1 MTIENSVAVSRK
13 RSGWRVAAAIALA
26 LLLPATVLSWI
37 CVLATPEYGRCLT
50 YGEQCDP
57 ASDVL
62 MPIAWWSFW
71 GSAAAGVAALLLR
84 PSWTATARIRPILV
98 VGQMALA
105 LVTQA
110 TVLANG

>member
-1 MTIENSVAVSRK
+1 MTTENTAAVSRK

-26 LLLPATVLSWI
+26 LLLPATALAWI

-57 ASDVL
+57 ASGIL

-71 GSAAAGVAALLLR
+71 ASAAAGVTALILR
-84 PSWTATARIRPILV
+84 SSWTATRRIHPILV
-98 VGQMALA
+98 TGQ
-105 LVTQA
+105 V
-110 TVLANG
+110 VLAIVTPAAVIASG

>member
-1 MTIENSVAVSRK
+1 MTIENTAAGSRK

-26 LLLPATVLSWI
+26 LLLPVTVLAWI

-62 MPIAWWSFW
+62 LPIAWWCFW
-71 GSAAAGVAALLLR
+71 GSGAAGVAALLLR
-84 PSWTATARIRPILV
+84 SAWTVTSRIRPVLV
-98 VGQMALA
+98 VGQL
-105 LVTQA
+105 
-110 TVLANG
+110 VLAIVTPAAVIASG